1 MKKEAQTKAISREIV
16 IEFLDGLLRGMRG
29 TNEKNL
35 LGEKFY
41 YPYYRSLGAISTCI
55 EFLALGEGTKRL
67 MTWQT
72 VVRLNRRL
80 PSLGLVRTIDT
91 MVRRAIMRHVE
102 NLLTESSIEK
112 ALRDPDSIKSQMLL
126 RDFVQN
132 PSKFQAA
139 VEENTKLRVEY
150 ELTWPVV
157 EWGLHLGHPLAVRVS
172 SVDTSLRLANDAYIQ
187 NRLAVKRLRNR
198 ERQKRHRQRKKTL
211 PEKRYATP
219 T

>member
-1 MKKEAQTKAISREIV
+1 MKKETQTKAISREIV
-16 IEFLDGLLRGMRG
+16 IECLDGLLRGMRG

-35 LGEKFY
+35 RGENFY
-41 YPYYRSLGAISTCI
+41 YPYYRSLGEISICI
-55 EFLALGEGTKRL
+55 DFLALSEGKKRP

-91 MVRRAIMRHVE
+91 MVRRAIMRRAASF
-102 NLLTESSIEK
+102 TESAIEK
-112 ALRDPDSIKSQMLL
+112 ALRRPDSTEAQMLL
-126 RDFVQN
+126 RDFAQN

-139 VEENTKLRVEY
+139 VEEDTKLTVER

-157 EWGLHLGHPLAVRVS
+157 EWGVHLGHPQAVRMS
-172 SVDTSLRLANDAYIQ
+172 LVDTSLRLANDAYIQ
-187 NRLAVKRLRNR
+187 NRLAVKRLRNC
-198 ERQKRHRQRKKTL
+198 ERQKRHRQRKNSL
-211 PEKRYATP
+211 PKKRYTSP

>member
-1 MKKEAQTKAISREIV
+1 MKKETQTKGISREIV
-16 IEFLDGLLRGMRG
+16 IEYLDGLLRGMRG

-35 LGEKFY
+35 RGENFY

-55 EFLALGEGTKRL
+55 EFLALSEGRKRP

-80 PSLGLVRTIDT
+80 PTLGLVRTIDT
-91 MVRRAIMRHVE
+91 MVRRAIMRRAASF
-102 NLLTESSIEK
+102 TESAIEK
-112 ALRDPDSIKSQMLL
+112 ALRRPDSIEAQMLL
-126 RDFVQN
+126 RDCVHN
-132 PSKFQAA
+132 PSKFQAV
-139 VEENTKLRVEY
+139 VEEDTKLTVER

-157 EWGLHLGHPLAVRVS
+157 EWGVYLGHPLAVRVS

-187 NRLAVKRLRNR
+187 NRLAVKRHMNR
-198 ERQKRHRQRKKTL
+198 ERQKRHRQRKNSL
-211 PEKRYATP
+211 PQKRYTTP